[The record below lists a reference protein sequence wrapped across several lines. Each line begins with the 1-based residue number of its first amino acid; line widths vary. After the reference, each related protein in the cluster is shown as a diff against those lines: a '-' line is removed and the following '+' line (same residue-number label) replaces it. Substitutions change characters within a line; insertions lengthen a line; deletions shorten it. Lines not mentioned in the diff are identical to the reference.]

1 MKVEFIPEPALEFGG
16 ENRHVDIRFGLMH
29 HGPIDV
35 DTPTR
40 PSQINVGIVGSS
52 ESIEGFSRWL
62 ESCKAGVPAKTS
74 KQPNLFPRFPGCD
87 KDTGLRA
94 ELLTPVN
101 LQATLNSK
109 ELSKLARLP
118 GLQTKAE
125 AAVEMLYSSMKTLTE
140 TYPQMSVIVCAVP
153 LELVNAIEE
162 AATEGE
168 DPDTEEDA
176 REEAGSLK
184 YDYRDMLKARM
195 MELRKPI
202 QIIRPGT
209 YDKEKRKAQKAR
221 PDRMQTTQDEATIAW
236 NLHTALYYKAGGV
249 PWRLLRDSTALTA
262 CYVGVSFYSALDKGS
277 IRTSIAQVFNER
289 GEGVIVRGGAAR
301 ISQIDKTPHLSGEDA
316 ESLLKT
322 ALQRYRDIHKTLPA
336 RVVMHKSSYFDDDEL
351 RGFQAALESLSVN
364 DADFMSLSSSH
375 VKLSRVGDYPPL
387 RGTLLSL
394 APHDLV
400 LYTKGSVEFFQT
412 WPGMHVPSPK
422 RVRIAS
428 ANETPR
434 FLAQEI
440 LALSKM
446 NWNNTQFDGS
456 EPITLR
462 AARQVSKVLRYCP
475 ENQLPE
481 TRYSFYM

>member
-1 MKVEFIPEPALEFGG
+1 MQFIPEPALEFGN

-29 HGPIDV
+29 HGPIDL
-35 DTPTR
+35 DSPTR
-40 PSQINVGIVGSS
+40 PSQINLGVIGSS
-52 ESIEGFSRWL
+52 ESIEGFSKWL
-62 ESCKAGVPAKTS
+62 EECREGVDAKVS

-87 KDTGLRA
+87 PETGLRT
-94 ELLTPVN
+94 ELLTPSN
-101 LQATLNSK
+101 LTATLGRA
-109 ELSKLARLP
+109 ELAAIARLP
-118 GLQTKAE
+118 NLKAKAE
-125 AAVEMLYSSMKTLTE
+125 AAVELLFSEMKLLIE
-140 TYPQMSVIVCAVP
+140 TYPQTNVLVCAVP
-153 LELVNAIEE
+153 LELVNAMEE
-162 AATEGE
+162 AAAEADHVEAE
-168 DPDTEEDA
+168 DDN
-176 REEAGSLK
+176 REEGGSLK

-195 MELRKPI
+195 MELQKPI

-209 YDKEKRKAQKAR
+209 YDKEKRKAQKSR
-221 PDRMQTTQDEATIAW
+221 PDRMMTTQDEATIAW

-249 PWRLLRDSTALTA
+249 PWRLVRDSSALTA
-262 CYVGVSFYSALDKGS
+262 CYVGVSFYSALDKAS
-277 IRTSIAQVFNER
+277 MRTSIAQVFNER

-301 ISQIDKTPHLSGEDA
+301 VSKVDRTPHLSEVDSEA
-316 ESLLKT
+316 LLRT

-336 RVVMHKSSYFDDDEL
+336 RVVMHKSSYFDEGEL
-351 RGFQAALESLSVN
+351 SGFQSALATLGISE
-364 DADFMSLSSSH
+364 ADFMSLAPSH
-375 VKLSRVGDYPPL
+375 VKLSRIGDYPPL

-394 APHDLV
+394 AADDLV

-412 WPGMHVPSPK
+412 WPGMHVPSP
-422 RVRIAS
+422 RRIKIAL

-475 ENQLPE
+475 EDQLPE

>member
-1 MKVEFIPEPALEFGG
+1 
-16 ENRHVDIRFGLMH
+16 MH
-29 HGPIDV
+29 HGPIDL
-35 DTPTR
+35 DSPTR
-40 PSQINVGIVGSS
+40 PTQINLGVIGSS
-52 ESIEGFSRWL
+52 ESIEGFSKWL
-62 ESCKAGVPAKTS
+62 QECKEGIDAKAS

-87 KDTGLRA
+87 SETGLRT
-94 ELLTPVN
+94 ELLTPSN
-101 LQATLNSK
+101 LTATLGK
-109 ELSKLARLP
+109 ADIAGITKLPNL
-118 GLQTKAE
+118 KAKSE
-125 AAVEMLYSSMKTLTE
+125 AAVELLFSEMKLLIE
-140 TYPQMSVIVCAVP
+140 TYPQTSVLVCAVP
-153 LELVNAIEE
+153 LELVNAMEE
-162 AATEGE
+162 AAAESEQIET
-168 DPDTEEDA
+168 DDDN
-176 REEAGSLK
+176 REEGGSLK

-195 MELRKPI
+195 MELQKPI

-209 YDKEKRKAQKAR
+209 YDKEKRKAQKSR
-221 PDRMQTTQDEATIAW
+221 PDRMMTTQDEATIAW

-249 PWRLLRDSTALTA
+249 PWRLVRDSSALTA
-262 CYVGVSFYSALDKGS
+262 CYVGVSFYNDLDRAA

-301 ISQIDKTPHLSGEDA
+301 VSKVDRTPHLSEADS
-316 ESLLKT
+316 ETLLRT

-336 RVVMHKSSYFDDDEL
+336 RVVMHKSSYFDQGEL
-351 RGFQAALESLSVN
+351 SGFQAALSTLGISE
-364 DADFMSLSSSH
+364 ADFMSLAPSH

-387 RGTLLSL
+387 RGTMLSL
-394 APHDLV
+394 AADDLV

-412 WPGMHVPSPK
+412 WPGMHVPSP
-422 RVRIAS
+422 RRIKIAL

-475 ENQLPE
+475 EDQLPE

>member
-1 MKVEFIPEPALEFGG
+1 
-16 ENRHVDIRFGLMH
+16 MH
-29 HGPIDV
+29 HGPIDL
-35 DTPTR
+35 DSQTR
-40 PSQINVGIVGSS
+40 PSQVNVGVIGSS
-52 ESIEGFSRWL
+52 ESIEGFSKWL
-62 ESCKAGVPAKTS
+62 EGCRNGVDAKIS

-87 KDTGLRA
+87 PETGLRT
-94 ELLTPVN
+94 EFITPSNLTG
-101 LQATLNSK
+101 TLGRADLAAIAKLPDLKSK
-109 ELSKLARLP
+109 S
-118 GLQTKAE
+118 E
-125 AAVEMLYSSMKTLTE
+125 AAVELLFSEMKLLIE
-140 TYPQMSVIVCAVP
+140 RFPQTSVLVCAVP
-153 LELVNAIEE
+153 LELVNAMEE
-162 AATEGE
+162 AATGGE
-168 DPDTEEDA
+168 HEEAEDDN
-176 REEAGSLK
+176 REEGGSLK

-195 MELRKPI
+195 MELQKPI

-209 YDKEKRKAQKAR
+209 YDKEKRKSQKSR
-221 PDRMQTTQDEATIAW
+221 PDRMMTTQDEATIAW

-249 PWRLLRDSTALTA
+249 PWRLVRDSSALTA
-262 CYVGVSFYSALDKGS
+262 CYVGVSFYSALDKAS

-301 ISQIDKTPHLSGEDA
+301 VSKVDRTPHLSEADS
-316 ESLLKT
+316 ETLLKT

-336 RVVMHKSSYFDDDEL
+336 RVVMHKSSYFDQGEL
-351 RGFQAALESLSVN
+351 DGFQSALASLGISE
-364 DADFMSLSSSH
+364 ADFMSLAPSH
-375 VKLSRVGDYPPL
+375 IKLSRIGDYPPL
-387 RGTLLSL
+387 RGTLLAL
-394 APHDLV
+394 APDDLV

-412 WPGMHVPSPK
+412 WPGMHVPSP
-422 RVRIAS
+422 RRIKIAL

-475 ENQLPE
+475 EEQHPE